1 MENET
6 TNTLKLDTGRK
17 FKINFTKVTS
27 VEDVVEILKSMD
39 LTIFW
44 YDGTIPEKFKYLFDN
59 ELLIEVVN
67 N

>member
-1 MENET
+1 MKNKT
-6 TNTLKLDTGRK
+6 TSKFNLAGRK
-17 FKINFTKVTS
+17 FKIDFTKVTS
-27 VEDVVEILKSMD
+27 VEDVVEILKAMD

-44 YDGTIPEKFKYLFDN
+44 YDGTMPEKFKHLFDN